1 MNIDQTLEQ
10 LAHLQYPRQVDVTDR
25 VMERISGQCSVTS
38 DQKAAQPRV
47 IPLTTGHSRGQL
59 FRRIGIV
66 AVAASLALVVINVAT
81 VYTRSYDEEGM
92 GSMIA
97 QLNDYSSW
105 NTIEEVAVNPYE
117 YLYEE

>member
-25 VMERISGQCSVTS
+25 VMEQVMQRPYL
-38 DQKAAQPRV
+38 QPQYSSSR
-47 IPLTTGHSRGQL
+47 GHSRGKL

-66 AVAASLALVVINVAT
+66 AVAASLALVVINVTT
-81 VYTRSYDEEGM
+81 VYTRSYDEDGM

-97 QLNDYSSW
+97 QVNDYSSW
-105 NTIEEVAVNPYE
+105 NTVEEFAVNPYE